1 MGQFI
6 DELNISQSE
15 LFDNAGL
22 GQYVFLFNTL
32 IAALDKIP
40 IKVFFRRHDRTGRGR
55 SSDGTWS
62 RKEQRMARTELS
74 KVKYWI
80 ESIIYDTLY
89 EMKMTA
95 FSTEK

>member
-6 DELNISQSE
+6 DELDVSQSE

-22 GQYVFLFNTL
+22 GEFFFPSRNLLTKV
-32 IAALDKIP
+32 LDKIP

-55 SSDGTWS
+55 NSDGTWS

-74 KVKYWI
+74 KVKI
-80 ESIIYDTLY
+80 LNSINYLWYII
-89 EMKMTA
+89 
-95 FSTEK
+95 

>member
-22 GQYVFLFNTL
+22 GWSLFQVQVLLT
-32 IAALDKIP
+32 IVDKIP

-74 KVKYWI
+74 KVKI
-80 ESIIYDTLY
+80 LNSINYLSYII
-89 EMKMTA
+89 
-95 FSTEK
+95 